1 MCALCGALVTEHWSD
16 RGDVRRSRA
25 LRTRMVAE
33 VLRGF
38 GLTLSDWGGSAYVLA
53 DRKGRAEVVHD
64 LSTLWLQAERLAGRP
79 LDPLDPALV
88 AALRAGA

>member
-1 MCALCGALVTEHWSD
+1 MCPLCGALLTEHWAD
-16 RGDVRRSRA
+16 GPDARRGRV

-38 GLTLSDWGGSAYVLA
+38 GLTLGDWGGSAYVLA

-64 LSTLWLQAERLAGRP
+64 LSTLWLEAERLAGRA
-79 LDPLDPALV
+79 LDPLDPAVV
-88 AALRAGA
+88 AALRDRG

>member
-25 LRTRMVAE
+25 LRTRMIAE

-38 GLTLSDWGGSAYVLA
+38 GLSLTDWGGSAYVLT

-64 LSTLWLQAERLAGRP
+64 LSALWAQAEQLAGHP

-88 AALRAGA
+88 AALRGG

>member
-1 MCALCGALVTEHWSD
+1 MCPLCGALLTEHWAD
-16 RGDVRRSRA
+16 GPDARRARV

-38 GLTLSDWGGSAYVLA
+38 GLTLGDWGGSAYVLA

-64 LSTLWLQAERLAGRP
+64 LSTLWLEAERLAGRP
-79 LDPLDPALV
+79 LDPLDPAVV
-88 AALRAGA
+88 AALRARG